1 MAHDERNAGPKKGV
15 GRPGLSRTERV
26 GVVARLMSA
35 RSVSVTRKVQQQ
47 ILDYIVE
54 AGLQVGDR
62 LPTEPELC
70 AKFGVS
76 RTAAREAMKY
86 LEALG
91 VVSIERG
98 RGTFL
103 RAFDVGQLVGN
114 IPTQLVFQKGD
125 ILEVVR
131 VRQTLEEYCLEQA
144 IVHGEEEDVK
154 RLGAIVKAMERRAAH
169 GASMEAEDRE
179 FHRHLANMANA
190 RLALMIL
197 EIFWDLRGKLPVD
210 NSPEA
215 LKRRYL
221 CHYRIYQ
228 AVRMRDLQLGRVY
241 LGEHFSGSY
250 EELLPSLDP
259 ARGAAIGAEQAATND
274 DDSTSTCKR

>member
-1 MAHDERNAGPKKGV
+1 
-15 GRPGLSRTERV
+15 
-26 GVVARLMSA
+26 
-35 RSVSVTRKVQQQ
+35 
-47 ILDYIVE
+47 
-54 AGLQVGDR
+54 
-62 LPTEPELC
+62 
-70 AKFGVS
+70 
-76 RTAAREAMKY
+76 
-86 LEALG
+86 
-91 VVSIERG
+91 
-98 RGTFL
+98 
-103 RAFDVGQLVGN
+103 
-114 IPTQLVFQKGD
+114 
-125 ILEVVR
+125 LEVVR

-221 CHYRIYQ
+221 RHYRIYQ
-228 AVRMRDLQLGRVY
+228 AVKMRDLQLGRVD

-259 ARGAAIGAEQAATND
+259 ERGAALGPEDAATTDASQN
-274 DDSTSTCKR
+274 TCQLCSRVDRLDACKSGTLSVLHAEPGNLMDKGGDVNLELIDRLAEPLVADGVKGAAVCGTAGESLSL